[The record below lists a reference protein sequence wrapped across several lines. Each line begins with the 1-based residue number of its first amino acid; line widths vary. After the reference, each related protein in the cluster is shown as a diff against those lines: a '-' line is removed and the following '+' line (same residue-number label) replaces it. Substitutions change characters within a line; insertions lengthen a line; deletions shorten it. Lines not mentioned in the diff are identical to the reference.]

1 MIEGNGKKV
10 RLAMNAVQYIAQGA
24 VHLGSL
30 RQDGNII
37 DPIIAPPSHR
47 VTPVFQNVNNGL
59 KVETSP
65 DKPLFNGAEL
75 IVLQGRLT
83 PWRHS
88 TKMAR
93 LHRSAA
99 IQADKMDKGM

>member
-1 MIEGNGKKV
+1 M
-10 RLAMNAVQYIAQGA
+10 
-24 VHLGSL
+24 GSL

-37 DPIIAPPSHR
+37 DPIISPPSLG

-65 DKPLFNGAEL
+65 DQQLFNSAEL

-83 PWRHS
+83 PCRHS

>member
-1 MIEGNGKKV
+1 
-10 RLAMNAVQYIAQGA
+10 MNAVQYIAQGA

-37 DPIIAPPSHR
+37 DPIISSPSHR

-75 IVLQGRLT
+75 IVLRGRLT
-83 PWRHS
+83 PWRQ
-88 TKMAR
+88 MAR

>member
-1 MIEGNGKKV
+1 
-10 RLAMNAVQYIAQGA
+10 MNAVQYIAQGA

-37 DPIIAPPSHR
+37 DPIISPPGHR

-65 DKPLFNGAEL
+65 DKQLFNSAEL

>member
-1 MIEGNGKKV
+1 VVLRPVGDGVK
-10 RLAMNAVQYIAQGA
+10 RLAHDADLKGMVMIRSPRPQL
-24 VHLGSL
+24 V
-30 RQDGNII
+30 
-37 DPIIAPPSHR
+37 PFKPHR
-47 VTPVFQNVNNGL
+47 FGKQRRL

-75 IVLQGRLT
+75 IVLRGRLT